1 MWNAVLYYQCEKERM
16 QSSIDLA
23 NTTQCL
29 QSITQISRYGRQ
41 TISIKWKTPRLWQTL
56 KSHSTYFLSGTA
68 DQYTANRIYGNPIS
82 WNCKKNIPNRQT
94 EWYCSCFGGC
104 FLLYIKEWIGRL
116 KDDYNTNSKQ
126 RSESPRYI

>member
-41 TISIKWKTPRLWQTL
+41 TISIK
-56 KSHSTYFLSGTA
+56 
-68 DQYTANRIYGNPIS
+68 
-82 WNCKKNIPNRQT
+82 
-94 EWYCSCFGGC
+94 
-104 FLLYIKEWIGRL
+104 
-116 KDDYNTNSKQ
+116 
-126 RSESPRYI
+126 